1 MIDLLKKDIVGEVNP
16 YLFQKIQTKINDRQ
30 RGNIPAWSVVTL
42 KYGLAALALL
52 MVFNVYSIF
61 SPKEDSQKQEI
72 AYNKFVEDNYFDVLA
87 STFGSEVLFPE

>member
-52 MVFNVYSIF
+52 HIRSM
-61 SPKEDSQKQEI
+61 
-72 AYNKFVEDNYFDVLA
+72 AG
-87 STFGSEVLFPE
+87 FGLTGRAQGCGY